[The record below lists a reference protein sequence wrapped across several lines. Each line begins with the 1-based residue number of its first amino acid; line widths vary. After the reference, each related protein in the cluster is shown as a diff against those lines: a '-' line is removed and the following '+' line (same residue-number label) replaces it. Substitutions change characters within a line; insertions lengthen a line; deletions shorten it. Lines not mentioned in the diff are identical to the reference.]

1 MKRYKWAVEKK
12 RNLQLIIIYDRVL
25 RIDILINT
33 AHKIKI
39 RHITGNY
46 IHFFFFTRKAKE
58 SSKRHVKSDY
68 IFTCILLNPQ

>member
-1 MKRYKWAVEKK
+1 MKRYKWAMEKK

-46 IHFFFFTRKAKE
+46 IHFFFSQEKQK
-58 SSKRHVKSDY
+58 
-68 IFTCILLNPQ
+68 NPARGK